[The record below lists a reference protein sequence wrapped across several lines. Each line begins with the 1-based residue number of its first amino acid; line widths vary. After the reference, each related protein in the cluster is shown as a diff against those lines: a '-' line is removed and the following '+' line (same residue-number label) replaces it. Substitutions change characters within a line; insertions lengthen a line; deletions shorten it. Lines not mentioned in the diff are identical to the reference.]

1 MGYNILLNQST
12 EMLGQLQQ
20 PLALISWKSA
30 LIYIIK
36 DFFLKNFKST
46 SQFKN

>member
-20 PLALISWKSA
+20 PALISWKSA

-36 DFFLKNFKST
+36 DFCLKNFKST